1 MPTRPELSSAS
12 PLHSSVHMVLS
23 GGYQVVNVSDWDAGG
38 GEYDA
43 LAGLIQVVLTNS
55 FPVSQDHFRALGVAG
70 ALA

>member
-1 MPTRPELSSAS
+1 
-12 PLHSSVHMVLS
+12 MVLS
-23 GGYQVVNVSDWDAGG
+23 GYQVVNVSVWDAGG

>member
-12 PLHSSVHMVLS
+12 PLHSSVHVVLS
-23 GGYQVVNVSDWDAGG
+23 GYQVVNVSVWDAGG

-55 FPVSQDHFRALGVAG
+55 FPVSQDHLG
-70 ALA
+70 